1 MATLEELD
9 KAFENFSKKFPD
21 ARRKLVNDVGDVM
34 HKEVINN
41 IERDV
46 EEGGENLKRGATK
59 VIGSKG
65 GYAAIRPDYSIAP
78 HTHLVEDGHDMI
90 VGGKKGK
97 GGNVSDDRAFVYGK
111 HMYRNAINQVA
122 DKIENMAE
130 EFIEE
135 LVESF

>member
-9 KAFENFSKKFPD
+9 KAFENLAKKFPD
-21 ARRKLVNDVGDVM
+21 ARKKFVINAGDLM
-34 HKEVINN
+34 YNEVINN

-46 EEGGENLKRGATK
+46 EEGGENLKRGVTK

-78 HTHLVEDGHDMI
+78 HTHLVEDGHDMV

-97 GGNVSDDRAFVYGK
+97 DGKICEDRNFVYGK

-122 DKIENMAE
+122 DKLEDMAE
-130 EFIEE
+130 QFVDE